1 MFCKKV
7 MVIGAGT
14 MGSGIAQVFL
24 THGCDVILND
34 IKQEFIDGGV
44 KKIDK
49 SLTKL
54 VAKEKMT
61 QADKDAAMGRLT
73 GFVEITKDNMKDVD
87 LVVEAAIEDM
97 KIKGQI
103 FKNLGE
109 VCPPETILASNTS
122 SLPITKIAAAT
133 NRPDKVIG
141 MHFFNPAPVMKLI
154 ELINGI
160 ATSEDTFNK
169 VFEASKALGKSPV
182 KVNDFPGFVGNRV
195 VIPMINEAAFILQ
208 EGIASEADIDA
219 AMQLGANHPMG
230 PLALGDLIGL
240 DVVLAIMDVLHR
252 ETGDGK
258 YRCCTLIRKM
268 VRGGLLGRKTG
279 KGFYDYSK

>member
-97 KIKGQI
+97 KNKGQI

-169 VFEASKALGKSPV
+169 VFEAS
-182 KVNDFPGFVGNRV
+182 
-195 VIPMINEAAFILQ
+195 
-208 EGIASEADIDA
+208 
-219 AMQLGANHPMG
+219 
-230 PLALGDLIGL
+230 
-240 DVVLAIMDVLHR
+240 
-252 ETGDGK
+252 
-258 YRCCTLIRKM
+258 
-268 VRGGLLGRKTG
+268 
-279 KGFYDYSK
+279 

>member
-49 SLTKL
+49 SLTNL

-61 QADKDAAMGRLT
+61 QADKDPAMGRLT

-195 VIPMINEAAFILQ
+195 VIPMINEAIQALM
-208 EGIASEADIDA
+208 EGVASKEDIDA
-219 AMQLGANHPMG
+219 VCQLGFNHPMG
-230 PLALGDLIGL
+230 PLALSDLIGN
-240 DVVLAIMDVLHR
+240 DIVLHIM
-252 ETGDGK
+252 EVLYEGFGDPK
-258 YRCCTLIRKM
+258 YRPSALLRQY
-268 VRGGLLGRKTG
+268 VNAGYLGRKTG
-279 KGFYDYSK
+279 KGFYDYE

>member
-73 GFVEITKDNMKDVD
+73 GFVEITKDNMKVVD

-103 FKNLGE
+103 FKN
-109 VCPPETILASNTS
+109 
-122 SLPITKIAAAT
+122 
-133 NRPDKVIG
+133 
-141 MHFFNPAPVMKLI
+141 
-154 ELINGI
+154 
-160 ATSEDTFNK
+160 
-169 VFEASKALGKSPV
+169 
-182 KVNDFPGFVGNRV
+182 
-195 VIPMINEAAFILQ
+195 
-208 EGIASEADIDA
+208 
-219 AMQLGANHPMG
+219 
-230 PLALGDLIGL
+230 
-240 DVVLAIMDVLHR
+240 
-252 ETGDGK
+252 
-258 YRCCTLIRKM
+258 
-268 VRGGLLGRKTG
+268 
-279 KGFYDYSK
+279 

>member
-24 THGCDVILND
+24 THGCDVMLNA

-49 SLTKL
+49 SLTKP

-195 VIPMINEAAFILQ
+195 VIPMINEAIQALM
-208 EGIASEADIDA
+208 EGVASKEDIDA
-219 AMQLGANHPMG
+219 VCQLGFNHPMG
-230 PLALGDLIGL
+230 PLALSDLIGN
-240 DVVLAIMDVLHR
+240 DIVLHIM
-252 ETGDGK
+252 EVLYEGFGDPK
-258 YRCCTLIRKM
+258 YRPSALLRQY
-268 VRGGLLGRKTG
+268 VNAGYLGRKTG
-279 KGFYDYSK
+279 KGFYDYE

>member
-24 THGCDVILND
+24 TQGCDVILND
-34 IKQEFIDGGV
+34 IKQEFIAGGV

-195 VIPMINEAAFILQ
+195 VIPMINEAIQALM
-208 EGIASEADIDA
+208 EGVASKEDIDA
-219 AMQLGANHPMG
+219 VCQLGFNHPMG
-230 PLALGDLIGL
+230 PLALSDLIGN
-240 DVVLAIMDVLHR
+240 DIVLHIM
-252 ETGDGK
+252 EVLYEGFGDPK
-258 YRCCTLIRKM
+258 YRPSALLRQY
-268 VRGGLLGRKTG
+268 VNAGYLGRKTG
-279 KGFYDYSK
+279 KGFYDYE